1 MMFDGLTLLAW
12 FAGLTFLALTV
23 WAAPYMGKR

>member
-12 FAGLTFLALTV
+12 LLGLTFLALAV